1 MRTRTAPILIAAA
14 AALLLAGCAGS
25 DSSTSTAEVP
35 GGVSGGMAAGAP
47 EAMPQDLAA
56 KDGSVVDTTTTVT
69 TDRQV
74 IRTAYVAMRADD
86 VAKASVQVHAL
97 VKKRGGLVSNEDAA
111 STGDTAYAN
120 ITAQI
125 PADGL
130 DAFIA
135 DVSALGTVDS
145 VNVSAQD
152 VTTQVV
158 DLDARIKA
166 MQASID
172 RMTVLMSQA
181 QKIDDLLAIETQ
193 LSQRQAELDSMTAQR
208 TYLGDQVAMS
218 TISVSITPASQPA
231 EVVDAPGFWSGL
243 KSGWAAFVSVILV
256 SLTALGFLLPF
267 LVVMLI
273 VLVPFVFW
281 IVRLA
286 RRPHKAAAAAPP
298 AANETDPPTPTPP
311 AVQQATEQTPSA

>member
-25 DSSTSTAEVP
+25 GTNASVAEAP
-35 GGVSGGMAAGAP
+35 AGVSGEMAAGAP
-47 EAMPQDLAA
+47 EAMPQDLAV
-56 KDGSVVDTTTTVT
+56 KDESGVGAVTTVT

-74 IRTAYVAMRADD
+74 IRTAYLAMRADD
-86 VAKASVQVHAL
+86 VAKASTQVHAL
-97 VKKRGGLVSNEDAA
+97 VAKHSGLVSNEDAA

-135 DVSALGTVDS
+135 DVSRLGTVDS
-145 VNVSAQD
+145 VNVTAQD
-152 VTTQVV
+152 VTSQVV

-181 QKIDDLLAIETQ
+181 KQIDDLLAIETQ

-208 TYLGDQVAMS
+208 TYLADQVAMS
-218 TISVSITPASQPA
+218 TITVSLTPASQPA

-243 KSGWAAFVSVILV
+243 QSGWAALVSVILV
-256 SLTALGFLLPF
+256 AVTAVGFMLPF
-267 LVVMLI
+267 LIVLLI
-273 VLVPFVFW
+273 FLVPFAW
-281 IVRLA
+281 WLVRLA
-286 RRPHKAAAAAPP
+286 RRPHRSTPQAAAGATPASTATPASDAPSSDT
-298 AANETDPPTPTPP
+298 AE
-311 AVQQATEQTPSA
+311 